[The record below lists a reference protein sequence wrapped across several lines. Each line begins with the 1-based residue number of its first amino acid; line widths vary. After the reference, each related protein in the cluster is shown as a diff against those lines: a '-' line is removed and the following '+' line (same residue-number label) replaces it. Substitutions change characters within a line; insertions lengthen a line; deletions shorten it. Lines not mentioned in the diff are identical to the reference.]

1 MANGCRSPMRAFPC
15 YTAVSFLGM
24 VYMKLFPFTRRRM
37 ADSGVLSVWSSI
49 WRALPEVWQR
59 SSLQIHLKH
68 PVGVYWWMRS
78 SQPIPLKIQATALCI
93 FKSRAALRRAQAF
106 PENVSPTVFMMTMSL
121 NLPDETA
128 LEQGV
133 AAVTAPDARW
143 LHCDIKSIS
152 LLGNVLMAQYA
163 AEHQASETIQ
173 LRDGYL
179 TEGASSNVWIAKE
192 GRLFAP

>member
-1 MANGCRSPMRAFPC
+1 MLLDVLARLFLSRILRHQHIAKQRNRFDIAMQPARIRRSDCCNALFKR
-15 YTAVSFLGM
+15 SFI
-24 VYMKLFPFTRRRM
+24 RQ
-37 ADSGVLSVWSSI
+37 I
-49 WRALPEVWQR
+49 QR
-59 SSLQIHLKH
+59 HRH
-68 PVGVYWWMRS
+68 H
-78 SQPIPLKIQATALCI
+78 
-93 FKSRAALRRAQAF
+93 
-106 PENVSPTVFMMTMSL
+106 ENVSPTVFMMTMPL

-179 TEGASSNVWIAKE
+179 TEGASSNV
-192 GRLFAP
+192 

>member
-1 MANGCRSPMRAFPC
+1 
-15 YTAVSFLGM
+15 M

-78 SQPIPLKIQATALCI
+78 SQPIPL
-93 FKSRAALRRAQAF
+93 
-106 PENVSPTVFMMTMSL
+106 

-163 AEHQASETIQ
+163 AEHQAS
-173 LRDGYL
+173 
-179 TEGASSNVWIAKE
+179 
-192 GRLFAP
+192 